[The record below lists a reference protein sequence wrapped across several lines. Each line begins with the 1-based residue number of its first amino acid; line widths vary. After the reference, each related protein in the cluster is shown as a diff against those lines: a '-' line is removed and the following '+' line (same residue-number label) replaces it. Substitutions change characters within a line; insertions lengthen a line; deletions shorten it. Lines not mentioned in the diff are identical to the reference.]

1 MSRKLTKKQEMF
13 CKEYLKDLNA
23 TQASIRAGY
32 SEKTARQIATN
43 LLSKVYIQ
51 ERIQKYMDKRSE
63 KVNITAEDVLQSI
76 LNVRDCCAKTIKR
89 QDKETGEEYEIM
101 VDTTWAL
108 KANELLGKHL
118 TIFDN
123 TKIKDEKTVAET
135 EYIKTK
141 TSILKGDVKDV
152 DKLERIMKAVGG
164 D

>member
-1 MSRKLTKKQEMF
+1 MSKKLTERQKRF
-13 CKEYLKDLNA
+13 CEYYIVDLNITKA
-23 TQASIRAGY
+23 AIEAKY
-32 SEKTARQIATN
+32 SEKTAYSSGQR
-43 LLSKVYIQ
+43 LLKNV
-51 ERIQKYMDKRSE
+51 EIQKYIQRLMDKRSE
-63 KVNITAEDVLQSI
+63 KLRITAEDVLQSI

-101 VDTTWAL
+101 VDTTGAL

-152 DKLERIMKAVGG
+152 DKLERIMKALG